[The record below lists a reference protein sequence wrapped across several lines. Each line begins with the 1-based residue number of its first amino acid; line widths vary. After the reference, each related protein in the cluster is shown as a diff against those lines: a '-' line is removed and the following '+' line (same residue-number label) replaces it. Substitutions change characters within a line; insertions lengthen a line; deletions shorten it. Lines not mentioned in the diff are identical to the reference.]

1 MTSRYRLGIDI
12 GGTFTD
18 ATLIDENTGEIRTGK
33 VPSTPEDPSVGF
45 IHATDRMLDE
55 ASVSPDEVEYLVHG
69 TTVATNAIIEKKVAP
84 TGFITT
90 DGFRDLLEIQ
100 RQIRPTLYDLHFE
113 KPRPLVPRYLC
124 FGVPERLDA
133 QGSVLTPLDEDA
145 LVDAVQTTQMRE
157 CDSRCRLLPAFLH
170 QSGS

>member
-18 ATLIDENTGEIRTGK
+18 ATLIDENTGEISVGK

-45 IHATDRMLDE
+45 MNAADRMLRD

-100 RQIRPTLYDLHFE
+100 RQIRPTLVRFAFRKTPSTRAAIPMFRYTGA
-113 KPRPLVPRYLC
+113 PRRPRGTC
-124 FGVPERLDA
+124 
-133 QGSVLTPLDEDA
+133 
-145 LVDAVQTTQMRE
+145 
-157 CDSRCRLLPAFLH
+157 
-170 QSGS
+170 

>member
-1 MTSRYRLGIDI
+1 MNRSKEVDRMTSRYRLGIDI

-18 ATLIDENTGEIRTGK
+18 ATLINEGTGELRVGK
-33 VPSTPEDPSVGF
+33 VPSTPEDPSLGF
-45 IHATDRMLDE
+45 MEASDRILRE
-55 ASVSPDEVEYLVHG
+55 ASVSPTEVEYLVHG

-124 FGVPERLDA
+124 FGIPERLDA
-133 QGSVLTPLDEDA
+133 QGNVLTPLDERGP
-145 LVDAVQTTQMRE
+145 RE
-157 CDSRCRLLPAFLH
+157 LKGAP
-170 QSGS
+170 